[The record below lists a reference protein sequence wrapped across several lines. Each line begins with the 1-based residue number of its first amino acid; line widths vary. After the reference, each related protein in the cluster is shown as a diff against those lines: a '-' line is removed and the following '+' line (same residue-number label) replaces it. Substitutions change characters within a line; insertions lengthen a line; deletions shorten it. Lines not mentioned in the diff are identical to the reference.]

1 MTSVG
6 NPSKCVTDN
15 VNHIRL
21 FPTQS
26 HVKMAER
33 DMLRRLVLGGG
44 KVRSAV
50 GVAQSPP
57 VPRPP
62 ANRRGP
68 RGLDPRQIVLLLIET
83 LALQDLHSTTFLV
96 YFSQFC
102 PKVLV
107 DVVWS
112 LGSLEACQQV

>member
-1 MTSVG
+1 
-6 NPSKCVTDN
+6 
-15 VNHIRL
+15 
-21 FPTQS
+21 
-26 HVKMAER
+26 
-33 DMLRRLVLGGG
+33 MLRRLVLGGG

-50 GVAQSPP
+50 GVAQSPPVPRPP

>member
-1 MTSVG
+1 MK
-6 NPSKCVTDN
+6 PIK
-15 VNHIRL
+15 IRDRQCK
-21 FPTQS
+21 PYQIVSNTESCQDGRE
-26 HVKMAER
+26 AR

-102 PKVLV
+102 PKVLL

>member
-1 MTSVG
+1 MSRWQRG
-6 NPSKCVTDN
+6 CLSE
-15 VNHIRL
+15 
-21 FPTQS
+21 
-26 HVKMAER
+26 AR

-68 RGLDPRQIVLLLIET
+68 RGLDPRQIVLLLVET